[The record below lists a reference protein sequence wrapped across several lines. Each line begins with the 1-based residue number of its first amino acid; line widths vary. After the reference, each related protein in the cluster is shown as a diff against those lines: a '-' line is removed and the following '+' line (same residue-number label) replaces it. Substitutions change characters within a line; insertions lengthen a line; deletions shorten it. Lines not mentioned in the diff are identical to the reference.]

1 MPLSRQ
7 QKEQL
12 VESYQEGLAAAPHVF
27 LISYKG
33 ISVPQVTELRRR
45 IRDIGATY
53 AVVKNRLVLRAIGGK
68 AIEDLKGEFQGA
80 TAVAFSNDD
89 PVSLAKTLTEFAKEV
104 PALEFKTSLVEGRP
118 VEAQEV
124 EKIASLPSR
133 EELITKLVFLLQ
145 SPVTSFVR
153 TLAALPR
160 QFVVVLDQIRQQKE
174 GSES

>member
-45 IRDIGATY
+45 IRDVGGTY
-53 AVVKNRLVLRAIGGK
+53 AVVKNRLVLRAIDGK
-68 AIEDLKGEFQGA
+68 ALEHLKAEFEGP

-89 PVSLAKTLTEFAKEV
+89 PVSLAKTLTEYAKEV
-104 PALEFKTSLVEGRP
+104 PALEFKTSLVEGHP
-118 VEAQEV
+118 IEAAEV
-124 EKIASLPSR
+124 KEIASLPSR
-133 EELITKLVFLLQ
+133 EELTAKLVFLLQ
-145 SPVTSFVR
+145 SPITNFVR
-153 TLAALPR
+153 TLGALPR

-174 GSES
+174 GTE

>member
-12 VESYQEGLAAAPHVF
+12 VESYQDGMAAAPHVF

-45 IRDIGATY
+45 IREVGGTY
-53 AVVKNRLVLRAIGGK
+53 VVVKNRLVLRAIDGK
-68 AIEDLKGEFQGA
+68 ALDELKGEFEGP

-89 PVSLAKTLTEFAKEV
+89 PVSLAKTLTEYAKEV
-104 PALEFKTSLVEGRP
+104 PALEFKTSLVEGQSIQ
-118 VEAQEV
+118 AGEV
-124 EKIASLPSR
+124 KEIASLPSR

-145 SPVTSFVR
+145 SPISSFVR
-153 TLAALPR
+153 ILGALPK
-160 QFVVVLDQIRQQKE
+160 QFVVVLDQVRQQRQ
-174 GSES
+174 GSE

>member
-133 EELITKLVFLLQ
+133 EALITKLVFLLQ

-174 GSES
+174 GAE

>member
-12 VESYQEGLAAAPHVF
+12 LEGYQEGLAAAPHVF

-45 IRDIGATY
+45 IRSVGGTY
-53 AVVKNRLVLRAIGGK
+53 AVVKNRLVLRAIDGK
-68 AIEDLKGEFQGA
+68 ALEGIKGEFRGP

-89 PVSLAKTLTEFAKEV
+89 PVALAKTLTDFAKEV
-104 PALEFKTSLVEGRP
+104 PALEFKTSLVEGQP
-118 VEAQEV
+118 IDAQEV
-124 EKIASLPSR
+124 RQIASLPSR

-145 SPVTSFVR
+145 SPISRFVR
-153 TLAALPR
+153 TLGALPR

-174 GSES
+174 GQE

>member
-12 VESYQEGLAAAPHVF
+12 VESYQEGMAAAPHVF
-27 LISYKG
+27 LISHKG

-53 AVVKNRLVLRAIGGK
+53 AVVKNRLVLRAIEGK
-68 AIEDLKGEFQGA
+68 ALEALEGEFQGA

-133 EELITKLVFLLQ
+133 EELITKLLFLLQ

>member
-12 VESYQEGLAAAPHVF
+12 VESYQEGLAAASHVF

-45 IRDIGATY
+45 IRDVGGTY
-53 AVVKNRLVLRAIGGK
+53 AVVKNRLVLRAIEDK
-68 AIEDLKGEFQGA
+68 AIEGLKGEFVGP

-89 PVSLAKTLTEFAKEV
+89 PVSLAKALTEFAKEV
-104 PALEFKTSLVEGRP
+104 PTLEFKTSLVEGQTID
-118 VEAQEV
+118 AQDVKE
-124 EKIASLPSR
+124 IASLPSR

-145 SPVTSFVR
+145 SPITNFVR
-153 TLAALPR
+153 ILGALPK
-160 QFVVVLDQIRQQKE
+160 QFVVVLDQVRQQKE
-174 GSES
+174 GSE

>member
-12 VESYQEGLAAAPHVF
+12 VESYQEGMAAAPHVF

-53 AVVKNRLVLRAIGGK
+53 AVVKNRLVLRAIEDK
-68 AIEDLKGEFQGA
+68 ALEDLKGEFQGA

-118 VEAQEV
+118 VEAKEV

-160 QFVVVLDQIRQQKE
+160 QFVVVLDQIGQQKE
-174 GSES
+174 GSE